1 MGSSECEST
10 DNTDAEQLATV
21 HSEWGRES
29 TCYGKSRSS
38 GCGPSLEELP
48 RSVGNHWRACLH
60 SYQARK
66 SILHY
71 CTFAPTKKCLE
82 TETEA
87 QRQHRLRE
95 ACLMRYAYARYIII
109 VREYV
114 GASICLPHTCNL
126 CGKSADEFRHHDLSY
141 RSSQGRTS
149 HYHMLNNVIH
159 RSLSSAN
166 IPSRLEPSSLYR
178 ADGNR
183 PDGVTMVPWS
193 NGRLLVWD
201 SLWLPPSSN
210 RQESRWV
217 SSACKDWES
226 QEGLEL
232 P

>member
-1 MGSSECEST
+1 
-10 DNTDAEQLATV
+10 
-21 HSEWGRES
+21 
-29 TCYGKSRSS
+29 
-38 GCGPSLEELP
+38 
-48 RSVGNHWRACLH
+48 
-60 SYQARK
+60 
-66 SILHY
+66 
-71 CTFAPTKKCLE
+71 
-82 TETEA
+82 
-87 QRQHRLRE
+87 
-95 ACLMRYAYARYIII
+95 MRYAYARYIII

-201 SLWLPPSSN
+201 SFVTPTIKQSPRKQVGQQRMQRLRKSRRVRVTLTLKEAHLDQAYQFQPITVETCGAVGPDSMCFLCDLGKRLKSATGEPNPLPTFSSRSLW
-210 RQESRWV
+210 ESR
-217 SSACKDWES
+217 SAI
-226 QEGLEL
+226 
-232 P
+232 